1 LKGSPLLAA
10 ALLAMF
16 LAPACGPGKAASG
29 TAAMSSA
36 DKPAAT
42 EILARRDLDVPLDKE
57 RATVTVDLP
66 ALPEGKRLGLYLDGV
81 DLGRGGYYEVYANLP
96 PGTEPR
102 PEGPHYL
109 GTLSSF
115 GPKGGAARV
124 GYDVTRLMGALRA
137 EGSWNGKMALTF
149 VRRGLLP
156 PPGKAA
162 PPPKGAGRIT
172 RVTVVRE

>member
-16 LAPACGPGKAASG
+16 LAPACGPG
-29 TAAMSSA
+29 TAANGTSAMSA
-36 DKPAAT
+36 DSPGI
-42 EILARRDLDVPLDKE
+42 EVLARRDLDVPLDKE
-57 RATVTVDLP
+57 RASVTVDLP
-66 ALPEGKRLGLYLDGV
+66 AMPEGKPAGKRLGLYLDGM

-96 PGTEPR
+96 PGAEPR

-115 GPKGGAARV
+115 GPKGGGSRV
-124 GYDVTRLMGALRA
+124 GYDLSRLMSAG
-137 EGSWNGKMALTF
+137 GWSGKLTLTF
-149 VRRGLLP
+149 VRKGLV
-156 PPGKAA
+156 GKAA
-162 PPPKGAGRIT
+162 PAGAGRIT